1 MVLLIYSFSYSTWY
15 FLFRKISKEFLCRTA
30 KISSRNWI
38 WIWETLRKTSELEAS
53 EWITLIHIHCT
64 VLMGGLFGWFC
75 LWRLYSVVQHVVTF
89 IIQETGL
96 ASFRKKKI
104 LNGINNPLL
113 FNNLQ
118 SMPQHMH
125 YQVNIFWEILS
136 LTAETYPAR
145 IGSSI
150 HAVSHK
156 KPNSA
161 PTTLL
166 IEFNM
171 IQFILR
177 ISLTDLLRHTSLP
190 FFSPFTFTVSFYWS
204 PSLFFF
210 LVSLPCFPL
219 FLRCPPPIHQA
230 EGKMGLSCLPFKGH
244 YDVMHVIVAKHTIR
258 YITNAFIHQLWRW
271 WN

>member
-1 MVLLIYSFSYSTWY
+1 MDLRDLEENFWTRSQWMNYINSHTLHCFDGGVVWLVLPVTIIFCSST
-15 FLFRKISKEFLCRTA
+15 RCNIHH
-30 KISSRNWI
+30 SRN
-38 WIWETLRKTSELEAS
+38 RP
-53 EWITLIHIHCT
+53 
-64 VLMGGLFGWFC
+64 G
-75 LWRLYSVVQHVVTF
+75 
-89 IIQETGL
+89 IIQ
-96 ASFRKKKI
+96 KKKI

-161 PTTLL
+161 PTILL

-230 EGKMGLSCLPFKGH
+230 QGKMGLSCLPFKGH

>member
-1 MVLLIYSFSYSTWY
+1 MDLRDLVENFWTRSQWMNYINSH
-15 FLFRKISKEFLCRTA
+15 
-30 KISSRNWI
+30 
-38 WIWETLRKTSELEAS
+38 TLYCFDGR
-53 EWITLIHIHCT
+53 
-64 VLMGGLFGWFC
+64 GLFGWFC
-75 LWRLYSVVQHVVTF
+75 LWQLYYVVQHVVTF

-96 ASFRKKKI
+96 ASFRKKKT

-125 YQVNIFWEILS
+125 YQVNIFREILS

-177 ISLTDLLRHTSLP
+177 ISLSNWSAETHLFTLFFPLYFHHLFLLIS
-190 FFSPFTFTVSFYWS
+190 FT
-204 PSLFFF
+204 FFF
-210 LVSLPCFPL
+210 LTSLPCFPL
-219 FLRCPPPIHQA
+219 FLRCPPPIH
-230 EGKMGLSCLPFKGH
+230 
-244 YDVMHVIVAKHTIR
+244 
-258 YITNAFIHQLWRW
+258 
-271 WN
+271 